1 MAVTKSQVLDQLKRI
16 KGPDLEGNI
25 VDLGLVSEILLRDDK
40 VYFSITVPP
49 DKAAAL
55 EPLRQAAEKV
65 VKDIPGVQGV
75 TAVLTAE
82 SARGSANGGAAPR
95 TESPRVQQVR
105 AQQSATRET
114 AARAQPEI
122 VIRLRSAVGGR

>member
-1 MAVTKSQVLDQLKRI
+1 MAVTKSQVLEQLKRI

-49 DKAAAL
+49 DRAASL

-82 SARGSANGGAAPR
+82 AARGTANGAAALRPGVSRGQQHQCRSHTQDSKARCRHCSLLVR
-95 TESPRVQQVR
+95 T
-105 AQQSATRET
+105 
-114 AARAQPEI
+114 
-122 VIRLRSAVGGR
+122 